1 MKVNAADTIIEAG
14 GIEIGP
20 SLTKEQAE
28 KLYELGQ
35 EAVVF
40 VLTTQAKMIAQQM
53 ADVPGSF
60 ARRVE
65 EGCNV

>member
-1 MKVNAADTIIEAG
+1 MKVNAADTVIEVG
-14 GIEIGP
+14 GIKIGP

-40 VLTTQAKMIAQQM
+40 VLTTEANLIW
-53 ADVPGSF
+53 
-60 ARRVE
+60 
-65 EGCNV
+65 C